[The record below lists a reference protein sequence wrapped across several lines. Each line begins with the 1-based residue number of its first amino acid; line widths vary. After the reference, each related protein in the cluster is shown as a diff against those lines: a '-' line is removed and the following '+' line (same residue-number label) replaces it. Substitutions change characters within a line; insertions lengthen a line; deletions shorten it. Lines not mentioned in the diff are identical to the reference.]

1 LPPTVEST
9 VKIDP
14 TFLSKT
20 SWKAAE
26 LVSIDRVN
34 HDSRVYKFALER
46 VDQDLGL
53 PCGMHVYARLK
64 RKATTRLT
72 TNVERV
78 DEDEDGD
85 EEEGGEMVMRAY
97 TPVSSSNAKGFLE
110 LLIKVCTC
118 CVPRWPMYSLAL
130 QVYHPT
136 AQFPD
141 GGKMSMGFEE
151 LKIGETVEFKGP
163 LGSFEWLGSGMARWK
178 GVERKASQI
187 GMICGGSGEFP
198 LYQSLERY

>member
-1 LPPTVEST
+1 
-9 VKIDP
+9 
-14 TFLSKT
+14 
-20 SWKAAE
+20 
-26 LVSIDRVN
+26 
-34 HDSRVYKFALER
+34 VYKFALER

-118 CVPRWPMYSLAL
+118 CVPR
-130 QVYHPT
+130 
-136 AQFPD
+136 
-141 GGKMSMGFEE
+141 
-151 LKIGETVEFKGP
+151 
-163 LGSFEWLGSGMARWK
+163 
-178 GVERKASQI
+178 
-187 GMICGGSGEFP
+187 
-198 LYQSLERY
+198 